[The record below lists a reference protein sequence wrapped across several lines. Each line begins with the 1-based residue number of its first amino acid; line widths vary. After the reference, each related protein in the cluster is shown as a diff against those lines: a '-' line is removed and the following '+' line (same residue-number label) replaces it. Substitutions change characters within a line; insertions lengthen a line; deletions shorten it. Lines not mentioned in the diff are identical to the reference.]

1 MVSTPGFELWPH
13 WWVACDVLSPMRHPC
28 SPVRPLLTSS
38 RQEMNSSLH
47 FVPTFICATT
57 PNLSTVTLVKALD
70 NVATK
75 SEQMVTPI
83 IIHPTANSRA
93 ITDFGVLSPYLQGK
107 MHSKF
112 KTFQLSTEKMVLLMS
127 VVILNIVIRVTKNRL
142 KKEESLSFFRNYL
155 DLLLLVYCRSII

>member
-83 IIHPTANSRA
+83 IIHPTANSRQLQTSA
-93 ITDFGVLSPYLQGK
+93 SCRRIFKKKCIQNLKRFSYLLRK
-107 MHSKF
+107 WF
-112 KTFQLSTEKMVLLMS
+112 
-127 VVILNIVIRVTKNRL
+127 
-142 KKEESLSFFRNYL
+142 YL
-155 DLLLLVYCRSII
+155 CLLLFSTSSSQSPKTD